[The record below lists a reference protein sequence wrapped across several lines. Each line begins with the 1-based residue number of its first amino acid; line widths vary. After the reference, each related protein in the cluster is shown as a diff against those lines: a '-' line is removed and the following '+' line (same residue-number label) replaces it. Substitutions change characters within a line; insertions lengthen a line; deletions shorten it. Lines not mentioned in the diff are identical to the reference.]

1 MKLKETIKLF
11 NYTYQSKLLLFVI
24 AIFFFNC
31 VMYIFMPVG
40 LILQGLMASVSS
52 TYFVNVTYQA
62 FVSGMVQ
69 SSEKARKSVLKNFT
83 IILLVSNIVHFFL
96 FILTKFFFIMFMEE
110 TPGSDPVV
118 FLINYM
124 VFNILTYICVAI
136 LYKKQALGMI
146 ILAFMVL
153 LMLVQIPGV
162 LSKTILI
169 FENSFMGGSL
179 QLSGQ
184 SGALNII
191 MLLAA
196 FAVCLISP
204 FIYYI
209 VSKLMINVPISKS
222 YLDKQPWGKL

>member
-1 MKLKETIKLF
+1 MADAC
-11 NYTYQSKLLLFVI
+11 Q
-24 AIFFFNC
+24 
-31 VMYIFMPVG
+31 
-40 LILQGLMASVSS
+40 MASVSS
-52 TYFVNVTYQA
+52 TYFVNITYQA

-96 FILTKFFFIMFMEE
+96 FILTKYFFIMFMEE

-124 VFNILTYICVAI
+124 IFNVLTYIAVAI
-136 LYKKQALGMI
+136 LYKKQVFGMI

-153 LMLVQIPGV
+153 LMIAQMPGV
-162 LSKTILI
+162 LAKTIQI
-169 FENSFMGGSL
+169 FEGSFMGGSL
-179 QLSGQ
+179 QFSGQ

-209 VSKLMINVPISKS
+209 VSKLLINVPISKS
-222 YLDKQPWGKL
+222 YMDRQPWGKL